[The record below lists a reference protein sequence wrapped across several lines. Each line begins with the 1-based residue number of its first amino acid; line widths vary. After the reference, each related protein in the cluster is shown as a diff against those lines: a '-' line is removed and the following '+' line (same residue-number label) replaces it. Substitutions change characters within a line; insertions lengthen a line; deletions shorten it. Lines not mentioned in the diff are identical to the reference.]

1 MRAIAFNGSPRPDG
15 NTAMLLGRVLEQV
28 RQEGIATELIQ
39 LPNDLKGC
47 TACYGCFRTK
57 DGKCAMKG
65 DQMNEFI
72 AQAAAADAII
82 LGSPTYFANV
92 TSQMKAFI
100 DRLGFVGRSNNLL
113 SRKIGAAVASVR
125 RAGAMHAIAAM
136 NNLFF
141 INQMIVPGSIYW
153 NMAIG
158 RDKGDVARDE
168 EGMNNMVDLGKTV
181 GWLVK
186 KLRS

>member
-1 MRAIAFNGSPRPDG
+1 MKAIAFNGSPRVDG
-15 NTAMLLGRVLEQV
+15 NTAMMLSRVLEQI
-28 RQEGIATELIQ
+28 RAEGILTELIQ
-39 LPNDLKGC
+39 LPNDLNGC
-47 TACYGCFRTK
+47 TACYGCFRNK
-57 DGKCAMKG
+57 DGNCAMKG
-65 DQMNEFI
+65 DQMNEYI
-72 AQAAAADAII
+72 AKAAAADAII

-100 DRLGFVGRSNNLL
+100 DRLGFVGRSNGLL
-113 SRKIGAAVASVR
+113 TRKVGAAVASVR
-125 RAGAMHAIAAM
+125 RAGAMNAIAAM

-181 GWLVK
+181 AWLLK
-186 KLRS
+186 KINE